1 LLSHVVTAVPPTLQR
16 AAPDADRARLAA
28 LELDIAVRERELADA
43 KDELHRLQRRYLQE
57 VGPHYAQL
65 AELDARI
72 AEREI
77 AAGLRPAEPDAAADD
92 DDDPGER
99 ELEMTSACSN
109 RGAPTDDLKRMFRQL
124 AKSIHPDLA
133 LNDPARWR
141 RHSLMAEANRAYAER
156 DEDRLRL
163 IMHTWERMP
172 DAAVDDDPDAAR
184 AHLQRRLA
192 DAEARTIAIDLE
204 FADLRRSAIWRLKT
218 KIDDAREQGWDL
230 FAEMVLSVKR
240 EVQRASWRLASL

>member
-1 LLSHVVTAVPPTLQR
+1 MTPVPPSLQPV
-16 AAPDADRARLAA
+16 AQNADRSRLAA
-28 LELDIAVRERELADA
+28 LELDIAVRERELATV

-65 AELDARI
+65 TELDAKI
-72 AEREI
+72 AEREVALGI
-77 AAGLRPAEPDAAADD
+77 RSAVVD
-92 DDDPGER
+92 DDDPADADDDAGAR
-99 ELEMTSACSN
+99 ELDLTSSCSN
-109 RGAPTDDLKRMFRQL
+109 RGAPTDDLKKMFRQL
-124 AKSIHPDLA
+124 AKSLHPDLA

-163 IMHTWERMP
+163 IMNTWERMP
-172 DAAVDDDPDAAR
+172 DAALDDDPDAAR
-184 AHLQRRLA
+184 ARVQRRLA
-192 DAEARTIAIDLE
+192 DADARMIAIDLE

-218 KIDDAREQGWDL
+218 RIDDARAQGWDL
-230 FAEMVLSVKR
+230 FAEMILSVKR

>member
-1 LLSHVVTAVPPTLQR
+1 M
-16 AAPDADRARLAA
+16 
-28 LELDIAVRERELADA
+28 LELELAVRERELLTI

-65 AELDARI
+65 AELDAKI

-77 AAGLRPAEPDAAADD
+77 ALGIRPPVDADD
-92 DDDPGER
+92 PADADDPGAR
-99 ELEMTSACSN
+99 ELDMMSSCSN
-109 RGAPTDDLKRMFRQL
+109 RGAPTDDLKKMFRQL

-163 IMHTWERMP
+163 IMRTWERMP
-172 DAAVDDDPDAAR
+172 DASLDDDPDAAR
-184 AHLQRRLA
+184 ERVQRRLA
-192 DAEARTIAIDLE
+192 DADARMVAIDLE
-204 FADLRRSAIWRLKT
+204 LADLRRSAIWRLKT
-218 KIDDAREQGWDL
+218 KIDDAKAQGWDL
-230 FAEMVLSVKR
+230 FAEMILSVKR